1 MSAPLLD
8 PVKTDLAD
16 GPVLFAVE
24 LSGDAARV
32 TGSHRHA
39 RGQIFGAVR
48 GLLSVGTDDS
58 QWVVPAI
65 HAVWLPPNLTH
76 SVRSHG
82 AFAGWSVYVSE
93 KTCADLPNEPCT
105 IRTSGLLRE
114 AVSRA
119 ATWHDETLSAAQMR
133 VAGVILDEIR
143 SSPREAFGLPM
154 PRDVRVLRIARA
166 LADDLAD
173 NQPAGGVGRLGRRG
187 DANLDPTVYRRD
199 RVQLFR
205 MAPTRASDAGVGNAC
220 IRRGCH
226 DHCARPWL
234 RKRQRV
240 HSNVSQ
246 DLWRDADPIFRL
258 TCGAYGSPLARCQQK
273 PDCAG
278 ILAVDIATHVGP
290 QACTPSHPL
299 ILR

>member
-8 PVKTDLAD
+8 PVKTELAD

-65 HAVWLPPNLTH
+65 HAVWLPPNLPH

-82 AFAGWSVYVSE
+82 AFSGWSVYVSE
-93 KTCADLPNEPCT
+93 NACIDLPIEPCT

-119 ATWHDETLSAAQMR
+119 ATWQDATLDAAQMR

-154 PRDVRVLRIARA
+154 PRDARVLRIARA

-173 NQPAGGVGRLGRRG
+173 NRRLEEWAAWGGVATRTLTRRFIDETG
-187 DANLDPTVYRRD
+187 
-199 RVQLFR
+199 F
-205 MAPTRASDAGVGNAC
+205 SFSE
-220 IRRGCH
+220 
-226 DHCARPWL
+226 W
-234 RKRQRV
+234 RQRARLMRALEMLASGV
-240 HSNVSQ
+240 AVTTIALDLGYENVS
-246 DLWRDADPIFRL
+246 AFIAMFRR
-258 TCGAYGSPLARCQQK
+258 TFG
-273 PDCAG
+273 
-278 ILAVDIATHVGP
+278 V
-290 QACTPSHPL
+290 TPTQYFV
-299 ILR
+299 